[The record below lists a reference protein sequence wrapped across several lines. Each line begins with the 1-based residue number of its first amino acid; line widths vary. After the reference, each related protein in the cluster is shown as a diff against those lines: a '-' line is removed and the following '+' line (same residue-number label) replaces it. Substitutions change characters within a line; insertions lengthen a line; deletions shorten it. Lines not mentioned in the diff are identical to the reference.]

1 MQIKGNWCKSK
12 ESLHSHRKFILDWH
26 RKLANMD
33 WHRKYC
39 SILDWHRKYSVPVQ
53 YGYCTGTEI
62 FSVWVQYTRM
72 FFYTNNSV
80 LDSHRII
87 LYLYCTRTEKFLCQS
102 SILRGCVTIHFDCSL
117 RGPSLK
123 LTTRGSQKYA
133 TRNWRQYICAT
144 FRCL

>member
-1 MQIKGNWCKSK
+1 MMKDESKMKGFRGVRTGTESFLNWTGT
-12 ESLHSHRKFILDWH
+12 ESFLNWTGTEIMLYWTGTEIFLCQSSIVNVVFWSWFYILDWH
-26 RKLANMD
+26 RNF
-33 WHRKYC
+33 
-39 SILDWHRKYSVPVQ
+39 SFTILY
-53 YGYCTGTEI
+53 
-62 FSVWVQYTRM
+62 
-72 FFYTNNSV
+72 
-80 LDSHRII
+80 SHRMN